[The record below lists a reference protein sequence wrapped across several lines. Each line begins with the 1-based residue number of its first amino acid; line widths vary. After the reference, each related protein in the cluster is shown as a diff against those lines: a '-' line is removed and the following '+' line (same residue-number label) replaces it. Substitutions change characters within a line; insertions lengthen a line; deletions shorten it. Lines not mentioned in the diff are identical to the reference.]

1 MSFLNSFKDK
11 MAKLNEASI
20 ALGNRLTLEPEV
32 PSEEELA
39 KNREEFNKLLETE
52 SVCPR
57 CGQTG
62 NHFQTMNDIDQ
73 LADFP
78 HFDKF
83 RRYTCSK
90 CQFSWDSKKERIPL
104 DPEKRRKY
112 YKRVYGIDG
121 Q

>member
-1 MSFLNSFKDK
+1 MSFLESFREK
-11 MAKLNEASI
+11 MDKLNEASI
-20 ALGNRLTLEPEV
+20 ALGNRLTGEPEP

-57 CGQTG
+57 SGQTG
-62 NHFQTMNDIDQ
+62 NSFHTRNDIDQ
-73 LADFP
+73 LADIP
-78 HFDKF
+78 YFDKY
-83 RRYTCSK
+83 RTYVCSR